1 MKDKK
6 NTTNSNETSD
16 SNETSENNNNF
27 EQLIK
32 QQDIDLANLEKI
44 DLFFLLYGYSIFVVG
59 ANLDILDAQDRNNT
73 GETSEEAFLFSQRLV
88 LLGYTLLWIVSLQ
101 RIYVKN
107 LSNTYRGEDN
117 DIIAFQKVADSYLIS
132 IFANTMRLQAFD
144 KLNIDEIQSKREDND
159 KKNNS

>member
-44 DLFFLLYGYSIFVVG
+44 GLFFLLYGYSIFVVG
-59 ANLDILDAQDRNNT
+59 ANLDILEALDRNNT
-73 GETSEEAFLFSQRLV
+73 GYIPDSVTLYGQKLV
-88 LLGYTLLWIVSLQ
+88 LTGYILLFIV
-101 RIYVKN
+101 
-107 LSNTYRGEDN
+107 
-117 DIIAFQKVADSYLIS
+117 A
-132 IFANTMRLQAFD
+132 
-144 KLNIDEIQSKREDND
+144 SKRVAE
-159 KKNNS
+159 KAFRSK

>member
-44 DLFFLLYGYSIFVVG
+44 GLFFCFM
-59 ANLDILDAQDRNNT
+59 AIL
-73 GETSEEAFLFSQRLV
+73 FL
-88 LLGYTLLWIVSLQ
+88 
-101 RIYVKN
+101 
-107 LSNTYRGEDN
+107 
-117 DIIAFQKVADSYLIS
+117 
-132 IFANTMRLQAFD
+132 
-144 KLNIDEIQSKREDND
+144 
-159 KKNNS
+159 

>member
-6 NTTNSNETSD
+6 NTTN

-59 ANLDILDAQDRNNT
+59 ANLDILEALDRNIDVST
-73 GETSEEAFLFSQRLV
+73 K
-88 LLGYTLLWIVSLQ
+88 LGNVIV
-101 RIYVKN
+101 N
-107 LSNTYRGEDN
+107 
-117 DIIAFQKVADSYLIS
+117 IIQAAKV
-132 IFANTMRLQAFD
+132 
-144 KLNIDEIQSKREDND
+144 
-159 KKNNS
+159 

>member
-44 DLFFLLYGYSIFVVG
+44 GLFFFALW
-59 ANLDILDAQDRNNT
+59 
-73 GETSEEAFLFSQRLV
+73 LFYFCS
-88 LLGYTLLWIVSLQ
+88 
-101 RIYVKN
+101 
-107 LSNTYRGEDN
+107 
-117 DIIAFQKVADSYLIS
+117 
-132 IFANTMRLQAFD
+132 
-144 KLNIDEIQSKREDND
+144 
-159 KKNNS
+159 

>member
-44 DLFFLLYGYSIFVVG
+44 GLFFLLYGYSIFVVG
-59 ANLDILDAQDRNNT
+59 ANLDILEALDRNNT
-73 GETSEEAFLFSQRLV
+73 GYIPDSVTLYGQELF
-88 LLGYTLLWIVSLQ
+88 IV
-101 RIYVKN
+101 
-107 LSNTYRGEDN
+107 
-117 DIIAFQKVADSYLIS
+117 A
-132 IFANTMRLQAFD
+132 
-144 KLNIDEIQSKREDND
+144 SKRVAE
-159 KKNNS
+159 KAFRSK

>member
-44 DLFFLLYGYSIFVVG
+44 GFFCFMAILFL
-59 ANLDILDAQDRNNT
+59 
-73 GETSEEAFLFSQRLV
+73 
-88 LLGYTLLWIVSLQ
+88 
-101 RIYVKN
+101 
-107 LSNTYRGEDN
+107 
-117 DIIAFQKVADSYLIS
+117 
-132 IFANTMRLQAFD
+132 
-144 KLNIDEIQSKREDND
+144 
-159 KKNNS
+159 

>member
-44 DLFFLLYGYSIFVVG
+44 GLFFLLYGYSTFVVG
-59 ANLDILDAQDRNNT
+59 ANLDILEALDRNNT
-73 GETSEEAFLFSQRLV
+73 H
-88 LLGYTLLWIVSLQ
+88 Y
-101 RIYVKN
+101 
-107 LSNTYRGEDN
+107 
-117 DIIAFQKVADSYLIS
+117 
-132 IFANTMRLQAFD
+132 
-144 KLNIDEIQSKREDND
+144 
-159 KKNNS
+159 

>member
-44 DLFFLLYGYSIFVVG
+44 GLFFLLYGYSIFVVG
-59 ANLDILDAQDRNNT
+59 ANLDILEALDRNIDVST
-73 GETSEEAFLFSQRLV
+73 K
-88 LLGYTLLWIVSLQ
+88 LGNVIV
-101 RIYVKN
+101 N
-107 LSNTYRGEDN
+107 
-117 DIIAFQKVADSYLIS
+117 IIQAAKV
-132 IFANTMRLQAFD
+132 
-144 KLNIDEIQSKREDND
+144 
-159 KKNNS
+159 

>member
-59 ANLDILDAQDRNNT
+59 ANLDILEALDRNNT
-73 GETSEEAFLFSQRLV
+73 GYIPDSVTLYGQELV
-88 LLGYTLLWIVSLQ
+88 LTGYILLFIVASKRVAEKAFRNKVTEENYDLGPYNLIATAYFLSVIANSL
-101 RIYVKN
+101 RV
-107 LSNTYRGEDN
+107 
-117 DIIAFQKVADSYLIS
+117 
-132 IFANTMRLQAFD
+132 QAFAQIEILI
-144 KLNIDEIQSKREDND
+144 LNNREE
-159 KKNNS
+159 